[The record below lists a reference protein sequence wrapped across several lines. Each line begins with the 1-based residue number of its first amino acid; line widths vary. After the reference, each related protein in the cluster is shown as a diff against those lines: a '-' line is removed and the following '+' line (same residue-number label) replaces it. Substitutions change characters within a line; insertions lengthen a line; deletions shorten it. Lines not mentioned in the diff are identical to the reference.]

1 MPHAGRSGLLVCI
14 GLVVVGA
21 GCISAPQAPPA
32 ASEQPPPAAASKQ
45 GATPAAPESRTPA
58 LPNLGELRARTD
70 AFYGA
75 EKTRDW
81 RTYYDLMDRSLRDAG
96 SYEDFVADAYFEY
109 QLLTWRIVSIAPAQT
124 QNRPA
129 DVTVEAKVA
138 MDVKVQHP
146 GKSPESVAD
155 QTDYWVYRDG
165 HWYWIWRGWPG
176 E

>member
-1 MPHAGRSGLLVCI
+1 MSHAGRSGLLACI
-14 GLVVVGA
+14 ALVIVGA
-21 GCISAPQAPPA
+21 ACVSV
-32 ASEQPPPAAASKQ
+32 QPPP
-45 GATPAAPESRTPA
+45 PAAPESKSETVQRAPPA
-58 LPNLGELRARTD
+58 APESKGPTLPNLDELRARTD
-70 AFYGA
+70 AFYAA

-96 SYEDFVADAYFEY
+96 SFEDFVADAYFDY
-109 QLLTWRIVSIAPAQT
+109 QLLTWKIVSVAPART
-124 QNRPA
+124 ENRPA

-138 MDVKVQHP
+138 MDVTVQRP
-146 GKSPESVAD
+146 RNAPERVAD